1 MADYYGLEFV
11 GAADGSQNP
20 PKKLDVRMV
29 GGKKRR
35 VRSTKPAVALAIGD
49 RLYLGKLPQ
58 GASLHSISGI
68 TDTSFA
74 TTTISIGTTTIPAKY
89 VAAKT
94 LTATDAPTPLGP
106 KASAFVLDP
115 NTVDEDLWATFGV
128 ADIGAGVIAG
138 FDIEYTTAN

>member
-1 MADYYGLEFV
+1 MADYYGREFV